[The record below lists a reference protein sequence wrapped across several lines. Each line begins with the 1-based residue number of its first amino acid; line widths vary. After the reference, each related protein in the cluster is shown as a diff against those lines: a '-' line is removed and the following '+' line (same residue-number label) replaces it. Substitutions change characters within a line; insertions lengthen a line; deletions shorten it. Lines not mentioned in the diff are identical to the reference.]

1 MPIPIPNNKLVSEN
15 VPPAETETL
24 YEVVI
29 SERGLGY
36 EKYKCRSVVQQ
47 TTLDANGKKIV
58 RVTLYDVA
66 KEV

>member
-15 VPPAETETL
+15 VPPEETEPL
-24 YEVVI
+24 YEVVV
-29 SERGLGY
+29 SVRGLSY
-36 EKYKCRSVVQQ
+36 EEYKCRSVVQQ

>member
-1 MPIPIPNNKLVSEN
+1 MPIPNNKLVSEN

-36 EKYKCRSVVQQ
+36 EKYKCRAVVQQ
-47 TTLDANGKKIV
+47 ITLDANGWKTV
-58 RVTLYDVA
+58 RLTLYDIE

>member
-1 MPIPIPNNKLVSEN
+1 MPNNKLVSEN

-36 EKYKCRSVVQQ
+36 EKYKCRAVVQQ
-47 TTLDANGKKIV
+47 TTLDDDDSGVVLKIV